1 MTLSRLSLAILS
13 VLAGAPAF
21 ADDSGVDLDQGW
33 NQTQKTAWLEAGQ
46 GSRMLPLA
54 WLVALEQRASEE
66 PLMSDALIRQYGY
79 VPHTLGGSSVKVVQG
94 YAVDRSDDSD
104 LTFTKLRWKAL
115 QGSREPWVGPTCS
128 MCHTSHISYQGT
140 QLTVYGG
147 QTMGDLAG
155 FQLEILGALQ
165 STRADTAK
173 FERFARKVLGAD
185 GLVSGYNDANKAR
198 LQAALDATIVRLR
211 DGSHFNLP
219 HDPEFGPGR
228 LDAIGSIFNSV
239 GYELHANEQI
249 YGAEDAPVS
258 YPFLWNVPQL
268 DRVQWTGFNPNH
280 INVVE
285 IDNRK
290 FDVGALARNA
300 GEAVGVF
307 ADVKVLSPIQSAL
320 HIGYP
325 SSINVD
331 NLIRIED
338 QLGQLK
344 PPAWP
349 NQLFGAP
356 EPTRVAEGR
365 ELYRQHC
372 SSCHTPLD
380 RNDLRTPVKTVLT
393 HLQARG
399 EVAPIGTDPW
409 TACNSIAQLKT
420 GYVRGKP
427 YLSFVGTGQRGFYG
441 KQAYAVDVLQEV
453 VVQALAARGLSVALG
468 AFQTAAL
475 GIFDGQLPPLIS
487 RRQRRSDR
495 RGRARRPAPGR
506 KRRGRQRQGPAP
518 GAVPGDDQRPD
529 GLQGAPAERYLGQPA
544 LPAQRLGGDPLRP
557 AAAAGPEAAD
567 LLYRQRRVRPGQRRL
582 HHRCRRRQPLPLRQ
596 RQAGQ
601 RQWRPRLRQRAVQ
614 RAAAPRPGRVHEDPL
629 KPLARPALPA
639 ASLNRRRPAARS
651 RRSIRTGCRW
661 HEAAKSATPPA
672 PPAGGSLR

>member
-239 GYELHANEQI
+239 GYELHADEQI

-344 PPAWP
+344 LPAWP

-487 RRQRRSDR
+487 PVPDSPD
-495 RGRARRPAPGR
+495 ADSVEATAAD
-506 KRRGRQRQGPAP
+506 AP
-518 GAVPGDDQRPD
+518 GALLLAENVAAGSDKARRLEQCLAMTSDLMAYKARPLN
-529 GLQGAPAERYLGQPA
+529 GIWASPPYLHNGSVA
-544 LPAQRLGGDPLRP
+544 TLYDLLLPPDLRP
-557 AAAAGPEAAD
+557 RTFYTGSVEFDPVNVGYITDAGGANRFLFDSGKPGNANGGHDYGNAQFNEQ
-567 LLYRQRRVRPGQRRL
+567 QRR
-582 HHRCRRRQPLPLRQ
+582 
-596 RQAGQ
+596 
-601 RQWRPRLRQRAVQ
+601 
-614 RAAAPRPGRVHEDPL
+614 
-629 KPLARPALPA
+629 ALVEYMKT
-639 ASLNRRRPAARS
+639 L
-651 RRSIRTGCRW
+651 
-661 HEAAKSATPPA
+661 
-672 PPAGGSLR
+672 

>member
-1 MTLSRLSLAILS
+1 M
-13 VLAGAPAF
+13 
-21 ADDSGVDLDQGW
+21 
-33 NQTQKTAWLEAGQ
+33 
-46 GSRMLPLA
+46 
-54 WLVALEQRASEE
+54 
-66 PLMSDALIRQYGY
+66 
-79 VPHTLGGSSVKVVQG
+79 QG

-104 LTFTKLRWKAL
+104 LTLTKLRWKAL

-219 HDPEFGPGR
+219 HDPEFGP
-228 LDAIGSIFNSV
+228 AAWTPSVSIFNSV
-239 GYELHANEQI
+239 GYELHADEQI

-344 PPAWP
+344 PPAWL

-356 EPTRVAEGR
+356 ESTRVAEGR

-393 HLQARG
+393 HSAGARRGRADRHRPVDRLQQHRPAEDRLRAR
-399 EVAPIGTDPW
+399 
-409 TACNSIAQLKT
+409 
-420 GYVRGKP
+420 
-427 YLSFVGTGQRGFYG
+427 
-441 KQAYAVDVLQEV
+441 
-453 VVQALAARGLSVALG
+453 QALPVLRRHRPARFLRQAGPCGGRAPGSGGPGPGRARPERRPGCLPDRRPGHLRRAVAAADQSG
-468 AFQTAAL
+468 A
-475 GIFDGQLPPLIS
+475 GQPR

-506 KRRGRQRQGPAP
+506 KRRGRQRQAP
-518 GAVPGDDQRPD
+518 GAWSS
-529 GLQGAPAERYLGQPA
+529 A
-544 LPAQRLGGDPLRP
+544 
-557 AAAAGPEAAD
+557 
-567 LLYRQRRVRPGQRRL
+567 
-582 HHRCRRRQPLPLRQ
+582 
-596 RQAGQ
+596 
-601 RQWRPRLRQRAVQ
+601 WR
-614 RAAAPRPGRVHEDPL
+614 
-629 KPLARPALPA
+629 
-639 ASLNRRRPAARS
+639 
-651 RRSIRTGCRW
+651 
-661 HEAAKSATPPA
+661 
-672 PPAGGSLR
+672 

>member
-239 GYELHANEQI
+239 GYELHADEQI

-280 INVVE
+280 INVVD

-487 RRQRRSDR
+487 
-495 RGRARRPAPGR
+495 P
-506 KRRGRQRQGPAP
+506 
-518 GAVPGDDQRPD
+518 VPD
-529 GLQGAPAERYLGQPA
+529 
-544 LPAQRLGGDPLRP
+544 
-557 AAAAGPEAAD
+557 
-567 LLYRQRRVRPGQRRL
+567 
-582 HHRCRRRQPLPLRQ
+582 
-596 RQAGQ
+596 
-601 RQWRPRLRQRAVQ
+601 
-614 RAAAPRPGRVHEDPL
+614 
-629 KPLARPALPA
+629 
-639 ASLNRRRPAARS
+639 
-651 RRSIRTGCRW
+651 
-661 HEAAKSATPPA
+661 
-672 PPAGGSLR
+672 